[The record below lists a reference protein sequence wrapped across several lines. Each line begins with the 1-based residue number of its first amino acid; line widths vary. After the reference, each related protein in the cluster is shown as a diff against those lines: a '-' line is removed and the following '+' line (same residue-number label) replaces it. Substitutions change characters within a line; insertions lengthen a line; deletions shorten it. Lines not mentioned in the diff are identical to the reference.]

1 MQIPTGSKA
10 LTKKTDEVIQFLE
23 ACSPEERLEVFRY
36 LRKSIPIHVIEAK
49 LNTTAEIILEAIDR
63 SNDITLRGVRGI
75 ITEVAFLIDVLTKLD
90 GWKIIEIEGEAPY
103 DFLIED
109 AVGPVNIQVKMQ
121 RRQAGSPLV
130 RKEKFVVEVQR
141 TRTGED
147 PVTGQPTRPY
157 RFGQFDIL
165 AVSMQPSTNEWNNF
179 MYTVGTWLLPRTNSP
194 ELIEVMQPI
203 PREANEDWTD
213 NLDTAIQ
220 WFRSG
225 STRTIGP
232 F

>member
-1 MQIPTGSKA
+1 VPIASKR
-10 LTKKTDEVIQFLE
+10 LTKKTEQVIQFLE

-36 LRKSIPIHVIEAK
+36 LRKSIPIHAIEAK

-63 SNDITLRGVRGI
+63 SKDITLRGVRGI
-75 ITEVAFLIDVLTKLD
+75 ITEVAFLIDVLTKLE
-90 GWKIIEIEGEAPY
+90 GWNVNEIEGEAPY

-109 AVGPVNIQVKMQ
+109 GVGPVNIQVKMQ
-121 RRQAGSPLV
+121 RKRTGAPLV
-130 RKEKFVVEVQR
+130 RRDKFVVEVQR
-141 TRTGED
+141 TRTGLD
-147 PVTGQPTRPY
+147 SVTGEPTRPY
-157 RFGQFDIL
+157 RFGEFDIL

-179 MYTVGTWLLPRTNSP
+179 MYTVGVWLLPRANTP

-203 PREANEDWTD
+203 PTEVNDDWTD
-213 NLDTAIQ
+213 NLNTAIK

-225 STRTIGP
+225 TRKTISP

>member
-1 MQIPTGSKA
+1 
-10 LTKKTDEVIQFLE
+10 LTTKDEVIQFLE
-23 ACSPEERLEVFRY
+23 SCSPEERLEVFRY
-36 LRKSIPIHVIEAK
+36 PRKSIPIHAIEAK

-63 SNDITLRGVRGI
+63 SKDITLRGVRGI
-75 ITEVAFLIDVLTKLD
+75 ITEVAFLIDVLTKLE
-90 GWKIIEIEGEAPY
+90 GWKVNEIEGEAPY

-109 AVGPVNIQVKMQ
+109 GVGPVNIQVKMQ
-121 RRQAGSPLV
+121 RKQAGKPLI
-130 RKEKFVVEVQR
+130 RKDKFVVEVQR
-141 TRTGED
+141 TRTGAD
-147 PVTGQPTRPY
+147 KTTGQPTRPY
-157 RFGQFDIL
+157 RFGEFDIL

-179 MYTVGTWLLPRTNSP
+179 MYTVGFWLLPRTNTP

-213 NLDTAIQ
+213 DLNTAIG

-225 STRTIGP
+225 TKKTIAP

>member
-1 MQIPTGSKA
+1 
-10 LTKKTDEVIQFLE
+10 LTTKDEVIQFLE
-23 ACSPEERLEVFRY
+23 SCSPEERLEVFRY
-36 LRKSIPIHVIEAK
+36 LRKSIPIHAIETK

-63 SNDITLRGVRGI
+63 SSDITLRGVRGI
-75 ITEVAFLIDVLTKLD
+75 ITEVAFLIEILTKLE
-90 GWKIIEIEGEAPY
+90 GWNVVEIEGEAPY

-109 AVGPVNIQVKMQ
+109 GIGPVNIQVKMQ
-121 RRQAGSPLV
+121 RKQTGKPLV
-130 RKEKFVVEVQR
+130 RKGKFVVEVQR

-147 PVTGQPTRPY
+147 PVTRQPTRPY

-179 MYTVGTWLLPRTNSP
+179 MYTAGSWLLPRSNTP

-203 PREANEDWTD
+203 PTETNEDWTD
-213 NLDTAIQ
+213 DLNTAID

-225 STRTIGP
+225 TKKTIAP

>member
-1 MQIPTGSKA
+1 MPSDSKT
-10 LTKKTDEVIQFLE
+10 LTKKTDEVIQFLGG
-23 ACSPEERLEVFRY
+23 CSPEERLEVFRY

-63 SNDITLRGVRGI
+63 SSDITLRGVRGI
-75 ITEVAFLIDVLTKLD
+75 ITEVAFLVDVLTKLE
-90 GWKIIEIEGEAPY
+90 GWKVMEIAGEAPY

-109 AVGPVNIQVKMQ
+109 VVGPVNIQVKMQ
-121 RRQAGSPLV
+121 RKQTGKPLI
-130 RKEKFVVEVQR
+130 RKDKFVVEVQR

-165 AVSMQPSTNEWNNF
+165 AVSMQPSSNKWNSF
-179 MYTVGTWLLPRTNSP
+179 MYTVGAWLLPRNNTP

-203 PREANEDWTD
+203 PKEANADWTD
-213 NLDTAIQ
+213 DLDTAIE

-225 STRTIGP
+225 TKKTISP

>member
-1 MQIPTGSKA
+1 VPPDSKT
-10 LTKKTDEVIQFLE
+10 LTKKADEVIQFLE

-36 LRKSIPIHVIEAK
+36 LRKSIPIHSIEAK
-49 LNTTAEIILEAIDR
+49 LNTTAEIILAAIDR
-63 SNDITLRGVRGI
+63 SSDITLRGVRGI
-75 ITEVAFLIDVLTKLD
+75 ITEVAFLIEVLTKLE
-90 GWKIIEIEGEAPY
+90 GWKVNEIAGEAPY

-109 AVGPVNIQVKMQ
+109 ALGPINIQVKMQ
-121 RRQAGSPLV
+121 RKQTGNPLV
-130 RKEKFVVEVQR
+130 RKDKFVVEVQR

-179 MYTVGTWLLPRTNSP
+179 MYTVGAWLLPRKNTL
-194 ELIEVMQPI
+194 ELVEVMQPI

-213 NLDTAIQ
+213 NLDTAIE

-225 STRTIGP
+225 TKKTIAP